1 MNEREREKVWQCHVC
16 SSQQL
21 ACMLAD
27 CRDGGGG
34 LVAVLS
40 AQKATTPL
48 PMGAGQGRHFHCQS
62 AGQKL
67 FLPAVRQGAM

>member
-16 SSQQL
+16 SSQQV

-40 AQKATTPL
+40 AQKATPL
-48 PMGAGQGRHFHCQS
+48 PMGAGQGR
-62 AGQKL
+62 AGI
-67 FLPAVRQGAM
+67 FIDRVQGKSSFYQL

>member
-1 MNEREREKVWQCHVC
+1 MVVVVVDWWLC
-16 SSQQL
+16 SQL
-21 ACMLAD
+21 
-27 CRDGGGG
+27 RK
-34 LVAVLS
+34 
-40 AQKATTPL
+40 KATPL

>member
-16 SSQQL
+16 SSQQV

-34 LVAVLS
+34 GGLVAVLS
-40 AQKATTPL
+40 ERKPL
-48 PMGAGQGRHFHCQS
+48 HCPWGQGR
-62 AGQKL
+62 AGI
-67 FLPAVRQGAM
+67 FIARVQGKSSFYQL